1 MPEPIGYDDVVA
13 MCRAAAETIHAHKAM
28 LGELDS
34 HGGDGDHGATISKAF
49 GLLEKAI
56 DGDQTKDLKAML
68 TAMGWAVMGVDGGA
82 TGPLFGMFFNGMAN
96 GVAGDS
102 LDTPAVAAMFASGL
116 ASIRAQTKA
125 QVGDKTMI
133 DAFVPAVD
141 ALSAAA
147 QGGASPAEAMQ
158 AAADAAV
165 KGAESTKDIAA
176 RFGRAKNIG
185 EGSKGYAD
193 PGATSVSLIFKAFA
207 EALGSA
213 Q

>member
-1 MPEPIGYDDVVA
+1 MPDTIGYDEVVA
-13 MCRAAAETIHAHKAM
+13 MCRAAAEVIHANKAM

-56 DGDQTKDLKAML
+56 DDDQTNDLKAML
-68 TAMGWAVMGVDGGA
+68 TAVGWAVMGVDGGA
-82 TGPLFGMFFNGMAN
+82 TGPLFGMFFNGMGN
-96 GVAGDS
+96 GVTGEA
-102 LDTPAVAAMFASGL
+102 LDGKATAAMFAAGL
-116 ASIRAQTKA
+116 ASLQAQTKA
-125 QVGDKTMI
+125 TVGDKTLM
-133 DAFVPAVD
+133 DAFIPAVD

-147 QGGASPAEAMQ
+147 DGGATPADAMQ
-158 AAADAAV
+158 AAAAAAV
-165 KGAESTKDIAA
+165 QGAESTKDIAA

-185 EGSKGYAD
+185 EGSKGYPD

-213 Q
+213 